1 MDYDGYRDR
10 FFQDPMPA
18 PRFSFQGSFGLSLF
32 YMDFQEA
39 VSFYSEVLG
48 PPSYVEGKWTR
59 GWPIGD
65 GWLTLLLGKGGNPA
79 NIEIAFEMEF
89 PADAERLQR
98 AFLDAGGQG
107 QPPSSQLMYKPIH
120 SCPVTDPFGVEI
132 LIIASL

>member
-1 MDYDGYRDR
+1 MDYGGYRDR

-89 PADAERLQR
+89 PADAEQ
-98 AFLDAGGQG
+98 
-107 QPPSSQLMYKPIH
+107 
-120 SCPVTDPFGVEI
+120 TDPFMPGDGSLRGGDSNHRIFVERRTH
-132 LIIASL
+132 